1 MAGMSSRYML
11 LLQLVCCLL
20 CFALEKTSS
29 STFTVFERHMKDAYT
44 ALQTDDF
51 PLTRSSLEAAIA
63 LKPEDID
70 ANQLLGT
77 ILVKLREFKQ
87 GSIYLLHAVELTK
100 WKDPHMVANYIESL
114 RASGDLETA
123 RVVVVKA
130 AYDLFPRH
138 DAILYNSGLV
148 ARDLRD
154 FTNSALLL
162 RQATEVNPTHYGAW
176 DEGIEVLMMNG
187 DYKGAEEFAMS
198 ATRQFP
204 DNHRLTF
211 LWGVT
216 KHHQYRLD
224 EAIEAYKLAATMTP
238 GAEGHYNVWSTLGAA
253 YQGLGMTD
261 EAQAAYQKCMPFL
274 EGDVG
279 IRNNYGALLGSMN
292 RKEEEVHWLKE
303 ALKIDPDM
311 EMALTNLGGYYQDEG
326 TVGDDG

>member
-1 MAGMSSRYML
+1 ML
-11 LLQLVCCLL
+11 LLQLACCFV
-20 CFALEKTSS
+20 CFALDSAS
-29 STFTVFERHMKDAYT
+29 STTLSVFEHHMKDAYT
-44 ALQTDDF
+44 ALKTDDL
-51 PLTRSSLEAAIA
+51 PLTRSKLEAAIA

-77 ILVKLREFKQ
+77 ILVKLRDFKQ
-87 GSIYLLHAVELTK
+87 GAVHLLYAVELTE
-100 WKDPHMVANYIESL
+100 WKDPHMIANYIESL

-123 RVVVVKA
+123 RSVVVKA

-138 DAILYNSGLV
+138 NTVLYNSGLV

-154 FTNSALLL
+154 FTNSAQLL
-162 RQATEVNPTHYGAW
+162 RLTTEVDPTYYAAW
-176 DEGIEVLMMNG
+176 DEGIEVMMMNA
-187 DYKGAEEFAMS
+187 DYKGADEFARQ
-198 ATRQFP
+198 ACQQFP
-204 DNHRLTF
+204 NSHRFTF

-216 KHHQYRLD
+216 KHHQNKLD
-224 EAIEAYKLAATMTP
+224 EAIDLYKQASTMTP
-238 GAEGHYNVWSTLGAA
+238 GEAGQYAVWSIMGAA

-261 EAQAAYQKCMPFL
+261 EAEQSYKKCMPFR

-326 TVGDDG
+326 EEWGGDE